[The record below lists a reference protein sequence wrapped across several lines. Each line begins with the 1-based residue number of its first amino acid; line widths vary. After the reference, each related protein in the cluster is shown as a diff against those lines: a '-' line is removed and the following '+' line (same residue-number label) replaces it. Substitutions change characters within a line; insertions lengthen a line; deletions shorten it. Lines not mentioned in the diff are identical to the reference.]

1 MAQRTM
7 SMQLQSSTSSPAAA
21 VGGFPPA
28 GSYATA
34 IELEQTLG
42 SPFDPAS
49 TVSFEAAVRADEE
62 EVSPSEG
69 FRALE
74 GVGAYESL
82 VPVTDGGRLS
92 SFDDLLMFAR
102 LLARRDLVLTVG
114 IGSTFLAAIPVW
126 LWGDAKQRARVAD
139 IVMNAGF
146 GTLGVSEKAAGSDL
160 LATGTRA
167 TCIDAG
173 FRLDGEKWLVGNAR
187 RAAFYVVLAQSEP
200 SFGLFLVDPER
211 VERGTLERLPKVR
224 TVGLRAHDLS
234 GMAFHGCV
242 VPADAAIGRVGRGLE
257 MVATTL
263 QFTRSLV
270 SAMCLGAGDTAM
282 RIALTWAHERRLYG
296 APIFELAPVRRLL
309 VGAFADL
316 LVSECVAIS
325 AARGLNSAPHRMSLW
340 SAAAK
345 YVVPSSCEQAVR
357 DCAEVLSARNYLR
370 EDIASGVFQKLVRD
384 VSITTV
390 FEGTELV
397 QLETVRAQLLY
408 GLRRPLRRAD
418 PTVARSSLFAAGSP
432 VPPWEPQTRR
442 PTLSYGCDDEIVDGL
457 DDILDELQSLDVGE
471 APALASLTRRVR
483 EQRDQ
488 TRRDL
493 ASLASGASHRATEGY
508 DIARRH
514 CLVHAAACCLHM
526 WLENRERMSR
536 DAAAGHWV
544 VICLKRLLA
553 KLGEHPDEPADIAEE
568 HCARWLQRLHEEN
581 RLFSLLEL
589 PLAAAP
595 AGSGGDL

>member
-1 MAQRTM
+1 M
-7 SMQLQSSTSSPAAA
+7 SMQSQSSVSRPPPA

-28 GSYATA
+28 GAYAA
-34 IELEQTLG
+34 AVELEQALG
-42 SPFDPAS
+42 SPFDPTSAA
-49 TVSFEAAVRADEE
+49 SFESAVRADED
-62 EVSPSEG
+62 EVSPSRA
-69 FRALE
+69 FTALE
-74 GVGAYESL
+74 GTAAYESL
-82 VPVTDGGRLS
+82 VPVTEGGRLS
-92 SFDDLLMFAR
+92 SFDDLLMLAR
-102 LLARRDLVLTVG
+102 LLARRDLVLAVG
-114 IGSTFLAAIPVW
+114 IGSTLLAATPVW
-126 LWGDAKQRARVAD
+126 LWGDAKQRSRVAD
-139 IVMNAGF
+139 IVLNAGF

-160 LATGTRA
+160 IATGTRA
-167 TCIDAG
+167 TALDAG

-187 RAAFYVVLAQSEP
+187 RAAFYVVLAQSDE
-200 SFGLFLVDPER
+200 SFGLFFVDPEC
-211 VERGTLERLPKVR
+211 VEPGTLETLPKVR

-270 SAMCLGAGDTAM
+270 AGMCLGAGDTAM
-282 RIALTWAHERRLYG
+282 RIALTWAQRRRLYG
-296 APIFELAPVRRLL
+296 APIIELAPVGRLL

-345 YVVPSSCEQAVR
+345 YVVPSLCEQVVR
-357 DCAEVLSARNYLR
+357 NCAEVLSARNYLR
-370 EDIASGVFQKLVRD
+370 EGIASGVFQKLMRD

-397 QLETVRAQLLY
+397 QLETVRAQLSY
-408 GLRRPLRRAD
+408 GLRRPTRRAD
-418 PTVARSSLFAAGSP
+418 PTVSRASLFAAGSP
-432 VPPWEPQTRR
+432 VPPWDPQTRR
-442 PTLSYGCDDEIVDGL
+442 PTLSYGSDDEIVDGL
-457 DDILDELQSLDVGE
+457 DDILDELHSSVE
-471 APALASLTRRVR
+471 EIPALVRLAELIR

-488 TRRDL
+488 TRRKL
-493 ASLASGASHRATEGY
+493 ASLASGESHRAMEGY
-508 DIARRH
+508 DVARQH

-526 WLENRERMSR
+526 WLENREQLSR
-536 DAAAGHWV
+536 DAQAGHWV

-553 KLGEHPDEPADIAEE
+553 RLGVHPDEPADVEEE
-568 HCARWLQRLHEEN
+568 HCSRWLQRLHEEN

-595 AGSGGDL
+595 SGPAGDW

>member
-1 MAQRTM
+1 M
-7 SMQLQSSTSSPAAA
+7 SMQLQSSTSSPASAI
-21 VGGFPPA
+21 GGFPPA

-34 IELEQTLG
+34 LELEQALG

-62 EVSPSEG
+62 EASPTWA

-82 VPVTDGGRLS
+82 VPVTEGGRLS

-114 IGSTFLAAIPVW
+114 IGSTFLAALPVW
-126 LWGDAKQRARVAD
+126 LWGDAKQRSRVAG
-139 IVMNAGF
+139 IVMDAGF

-160 LATGTRA
+160 LATATRA
-167 TCIDAG
+167 TRLDAG
-173 FRLDGEKWLVGNAR
+173 FRLDGEKWLVGNAG

-200 SFGLFLVDPER
+200 SFGLFLVDPES
-211 VERGTLERLPKVR
+211 VDRGTLEKLPKVR
-224 TVGLRAHDLS
+224 TVGLRGHDLS

-242 VPADAAIGRVGRGLE
+242 VPPDAAVGRVGRGLE

-270 SAMCLGAGDTAM
+270 ASMCLGAGDTAL
-282 RIALTWAHERRLYG
+282 RIALAWARERRLYG
-296 APIFELAPVRRLL
+296 APIAELAPVRRLL

-345 YVVPSSCEQAVR
+345 YAVPSLCEQAVR

-370 EDIASGVFQKLVRD
+370 EGIASGAFQKLVRD

-397 QLETVRAQLLY
+397 QLETVRAQLAY
-408 GLRRPLRRAD
+408 GLRRPFRRTD
-418 PTVARSSLFAAGSP
+418 PAVSRSSLFAAGAP
-432 VPPWEPQTRR
+432 VPPWDPQTRR
-442 PTLSYGCDDEIVDGL
+442 PALSYGCDDEIVDGL
-457 DDILDELQSLDVGE
+457 DDALDELHALDVGE
-471 APALASLTRRVR
+471 KPALVSLTRRVR
-483 EQRDQ
+483 EQRDR

-493 ASLASGASHRATEGY
+493 AGLATGESGRGTEGC

-526 WLENRERMSR
+526 WLENREQLSR
-536 DAAAGHWV
+536 DAAAGHWTV
-544 VICLKRLLA
+544 LCLTRLLTR
-553 KLGEHPDEPADIAEE
+553 LGEHPDEPTEGAEE
-568 HCARWLQRLHEEN
+568 HCARWLQRLHDED

-589 PLAAAP
+589 PLAPAP
-595 AGSGGDL
+595 PGWEGDL

>member
-1 MAQRTM
+1 
-7 SMQLQSSTSSPAAA
+7 MQLQSSTSSPASA
-21 VGGFPPA
+21 VGGFPPT
-28 GSYATA
+28 GSYAAA
-34 IELEQTLG
+34 IELEQALG

-49 TVSFEAAVRADEE
+49 PVSFEAAVRADEE
-62 EVSPSEG
+62 EVSPSG
-69 FRALE
+69 AFRALE
-74 GVGAYESL
+74 GVGAYERL
-82 VPVTDGGRLS
+82 VPVTEGGRLS
-92 SFDDLLMFAR
+92 SFDDLLMLAR

-114 IGSTFLAAIPVW
+114 IGSTFLAATPVW
-126 LWGDAKQRARVAD
+126 LWGDSKQRSRVAD

-146 GTLGVSEKAAGSDL
+146 GTLGVTEEAAGSDL

-167 TCIDAG
+167 SRFDAG

-200 SFGLFLVDPER
+200 SFGLFLVDPHR
-211 VERGTLERLPKVR
+211 APRGTLEKLPKVR
-224 TVGLRAHDLS
+224 TVGLRGHDLS

-242 VPADAAIGRVGRGLE
+242 LPADAAIGRVGRGLE

-270 SAMCLGAGDTAM
+270 ASMCLGAGDTAL
-282 RIALTWAHERRLYG
+282 RIALNWARERRLYG
-296 APIFELAPVRRLL
+296 APIIELAPVRRLL

-325 AARGLNSAPHRMSLW
+325 AARGLNCAPHRMSLW

-345 YVVPSSCEQAVR
+345 YVVPSLCEQAVR

-370 EDIASGVFQKLVRD
+370 EGIAFGAFQKLVRD

-397 QLETVRAQLLY
+397 QLETVRAQLSY
-408 GLRRPLRRAD
+408 GRRRRFRRAD
-418 PTVARSSLFAAGSP
+418 STVSRSSLFAAGSP
-432 VPPWEPQTRR
+432 VPPWDPQSQR
-442 PTLSYGCDDEIVDGL
+442 PTLSYGSDDEIVDGL
-457 DDILDELQSLDVGE
+457 DDILDELHSLDVE
-471 APALASLTRRVR
+471 ESPAFTSLARRVR

-493 ASLASGASHRATEGY
+493 ASSAPGRSHRVMDGY

-526 WLENRERMSR
+526 WLENRERVSR
-536 DAAAGHWV
+536 DAAAGHWL
-544 VICLKRLLA
+544 VICLRRLLT
-553 KLGEHPDEPADIAEE
+553 KLGEHPDEAADVAEE
-568 HCARWLQRLHEEN
+568 HCARWLHRLHDEN
-581 RLFSLLEL
+581 RLFSLLEV
-589 PLAAAP
+589 PLAPAP
-595 AGSGGDL
+595 PGPEGDL